1 MAPLLTAK
9 TGEENV
15 IKKIVEPPELK
26 KHLSDLGFVVG
37 SSIKIV
43 SSMAGNLLGQICPLF
58 TAAWF
63 LLCFLFLGLVRILS

>member
-43 SSMAGNLLGQICPLF
+43 SSMAGNLI
-58 TAAWF
+58 
-63 LLCFLFLGLVRILS
+63 VRVKDARVALSKEMAKRIYI